1 MSTGPATP
9 MLEMTGITKRFGEVV
24 ANEGVDLAVL
34 PGQVHTLLGEN
45 GAGKSTLMKIL
56 YGLYR
61 PDEGQIKIDGTPV
74 DITSPSDAIDRGI
87 GMIHQHF
94 MLVPTLT
101 VAENVALG
109 LRSPLSGADMAP
121 IKRKLAEVSERYR
134 LNVDPDAYIWQ
145 LAVGERQRAEILKAL
160 YRDARLLVL
169 DEPTAVLTPPE
180 VDDLFATLRQM
191 TADERGLIFISHKLH
206 EVMDL
211 SDEITVLRDG
221 RVTGVTRPSEAT
233 RESLAELMVGRP
245 VDLTRTLPHVDQ
257 GEAKLAVS
265 NLTVRGDRGLVAVDG
280 VSFEVRAGEI
290 VGIAGVSGNG
300 QRELAEAIVGLRP
313 IDSGELVVDGDLVTN
328 PTPKGVR
335 ARGVSYV
342 PEERMVHGAIADFTV
357 AENLMLLDYAEE
369 PYAKRG
375 SAQPRSDR
383 RPVPRPRVSVLG
395 EDAEHRRPYPQPV
408 WWEHP
413 EGGHRPRAQLRLGC
427 SRGCPANPR
436 GRHRRRRVHPRAA
449 PLATL
454 LRGCDPAHLRRP
466 RRGPRHV
473 GPGDRA
479 VRRPGDG
486 CDRSRPR
493 HQGVDRPAHVGRRFT
508 DHNWADD
515 NWAEHGC
522 AEHRWRLMT
531 RLALYLQDAHS
542 MADAIEHTRYA
553 ESRGFEAVWQADS
566 RLVREAGVA
575 MAAFGATTD
584 TIKIGS
590 GVIDVWTRNPARLA
604 SLFATLDD
612 LAPGRII
619 CGLGAWWDPLASKVG
634 VDRARPLKVMR
645 EVVDAVR
652 ALLANETVTMDG
664 YFVHLDGVELDYV
677 HQERR
682 PKDVP
687 IYIGAT
693 GPQMMQ
699 LTGEIADGVVLNYLV
714 SPDYNRTAMEQLA
727 AGAAKAGRTV
737 DDIDRPQ
744 LIVCSVDADRKAA
757 LDGARLLVTQYLGQQ
772 PHIMK
777 ASGVPQSLLDDVGKV
792 LTWPATHDQVVEAS
806 KLVPDEI
813 VQMICAAGTPDDCR
827 AKVDEYIAAGCT
839 CPILYPLGP
848 DVRLMIDTFADN

>member
-1 MSTGPATP
+1 
-9 MLEMTGITKRFGEVV
+9 
-24 ANEGVDLAVL
+24 
-34 PGQVHTLLGEN
+34 
-45 GAGKSTLMKIL
+45 
-56 YGLYR
+56 
-61 PDEGQIKIDGTPV
+61 
-74 DITSPSDAIDRGI
+74 
-87 GMIHQHF
+87 
-94 MLVPTLT
+94 
-101 VAENVALG
+101 
-109 LRSPLSGADMAP
+109 
-121 IKRKLAEVSERYR
+121 
-134 LNVDPDAYIWQ
+134 
-145 LAVGERQRAEILKAL
+145 
-160 YRDARLLVL
+160 
-169 DEPTAVLTPPE
+169 
-180 VDDLFATLRQM
+180 
-191 TADERGLIFISHKLH
+191 
-206 EVMDL
+206 
-211 SDEITVLRDG
+211 
-221 RVTGVTRPSEAT
+221 
-233 RESLAELMVGRP
+233 
-245 VDLTRTLPHVDQ
+245 
-257 GEAKLAVS
+257 
-265 NLTVRGDRGLVAVDG
+265 
-280 VSFEVRAGEI
+280 
-290 VGIAGVSGNG
+290 
-300 QRELAEAIVGLRP
+300 
-313 IDSGELVVDGDLVTN
+313 
-328 PTPKGVR
+328 
-335 ARGVSYV
+335 
-342 PEERMVHGAIADFTV
+342 
-357 AENLMLLDYAEE
+357 
-369 PYAKRG
+369 
-375 SAQPRSDR
+375 
-383 RPVPRPRVSVLG
+383 
-395 EDAEHRRPYPQPV
+395 
-408 WWEHP
+408 
-413 EGGHRPRAQLRLGC
+413 
-427 SRGCPANPR
+427 
-436 GRHRRRRVHPRAA
+436 
-449 PLATL
+449 
-454 LRGCDPAHLRRP
+454 
-466 RRGPRHV
+466 
-473 GPGDRA
+473 
-479 VRRPGDG
+479 
-486 CDRSRPR
+486 
-493 HQGVDRPAHVGRRFT
+493 
-508 DHNWADD
+508 
-515 NWAEHGC
+515 
-522 AEHRWRLMT
+522 
-531 RLALYLQDAHS
+531 

-634 VDRARPLKVMR
+634 VDRARPLRVMR

-744 LIVCSVDADRKAA
+744 LIVCSVDADRQAA

-848 DVRLMIDTFADN
+848 DVRLMIDTFADNS